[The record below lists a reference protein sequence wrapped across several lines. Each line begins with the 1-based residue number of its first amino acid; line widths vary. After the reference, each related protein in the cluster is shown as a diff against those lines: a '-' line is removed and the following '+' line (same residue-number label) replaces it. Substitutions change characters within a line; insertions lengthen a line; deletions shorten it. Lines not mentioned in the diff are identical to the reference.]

1 MDILKIEHLSEIYGK
16 DESVVK
22 ELDDVSFLA
31 IAYKGVNHD

>member
-16 DESVVK
+16 GGPVVK
-22 ELDDVSFLA
+22 ELDDVSFST